1 MIMPHFD
8 RPIQTTRALQ
18 DATGINRT
26 VFTQAANNGLLG
38 EAAYKSGDS
47 WLFDTSHPD
56 FDKWYQAHWQQ
67 PRVKGNKK
75 KNG

>member
-1 MIMPHFD
+1 MREVNFD
-8 RPIQTTRALQ
+8 RPVQTTRAIQ

-38 EAAYKSGDS
+38 ESAYRSGDS

-56 FDKWYQAHWQQ
+56 FVKWYQAHWQQ
-67 PRVKGNKK
+67 PRVKGRKDV
-75 KNG
+75 